1 MVPSPQSQ
9 ETGSIFQLHYK
20 KSWEKSDCTGAVNNE
35 GSLTLLNQLPMQSY
49 KGQSVTRLLEICGEK
64 GDYGTETSWEQI
76 VDAFQQR
83 NRPFKSFSIQ
93 YVLPWPF
100 YSKDIKLA
108 NYISTHQLYEIVKTQ
123 ALLQPH
129 LRRERSEVIRLC
141 LCTENGGEYERKVTG
156 MHAFISFRFNQ
167 LLWQVIKR
175 YESQI
180 ILKQDIRFPK
190 VWFYL

>member
-20 KSWEKSDCTGAVNNE
+20 KSWEKSYCTGAVNNE

-49 KGQSVTRLLEICGEK
+49 KGQSVTRLLEMCGEK
-64 GDYGTETSWEQI
+64 GDYGIKTSWEQI

-93 YVLPWPF
+93 YVLPWAF
-100 YSKDIKLA
+100 YIKDIKLA
-108 NYISTHQLYEIVKTQ
+108 NYISTHQLYEILKTQ
-123 ALLQPH
+123 ELNQPH

-141 LCTENGGEYERKVTG
+141 LCTKNGAEYESKVTEI
-156 MHAFISFRFNQ
+156 HSFIFFSFNK
-167 LLWQVIKR
+167 LLGQVIKR
-175 YESQI
+175 YESQT
-180 ILKQDIRFPK
+180 LVF
-190 VWFYL
+190 